1 MQATRLHI
9 HNIRVHMHC
18 PCAFIVM
25 CELASADSQ
34 YMAASTYIE
43 CSHCRT
49 LVSICLYVM
58 HACVDIDVL

>member
-18 PCAFIVM
+18 PCAFIVIM

-34 YMAASTYIE
+34 YMAASTYIVF
-43 CSHCRT
+43 T
-49 LVSICLYVM
+49 LQNIGNHMLVCD
-58 HACVDIDVL
+58 ACVCGH